1 MDSKK
6 VVILVMLDLSSAF
19 DTVNHRL
26 LLSRLATLGISGD
39 ALAWF
44 KNYLSNRS
52 QSVALQ
58 GTLGSSRPVTMGVP
72 QGSVLGPLLFALYI
86 GGLSEVFL
94 SHGISYHCYAD
105 DIQLFVSVEPSQI
118 SDAIK
123 RVERCIADV
132 VKWLTEKLLLVNGSK
147 TELIIFGTKPLLKKL
162 PSIELHVD
170 GAVIRPSDCVRNL
183 GTFMDKNLT
192 MEKHINRLVSAS
204 FSYLRVISRV
214 RRSLS
219 RASCK
224 LLINALVFSRIDY
237 CGSLLVGISGKCV
250 NKIQKIIHA
259 SMP

>member
-1 MDSKK
+1 
-6 VVILVMLDLSSAF
+6 LVD
-19 DTVNHRL
+19 
-26 LLSRLATLGISGD
+26 I
-39 ALAWF
+39 
-44 KNYLSNRS
+44 Y
-52 QSVALQ
+52 
-58 GTLGSSRPVTMGVP
+58 RPFWPIWTTK
-72 QGSVLGPLLFALYI
+72 
-86 GGLSEVFL
+86 
-94 SHGISYHCYAD
+94 CYAD

-123 RVERCIADV
+123 RVERF
-132 VKWLTEKLLLVNGSK
+132 
-147 TELIIFGTKPLLKKL
+147 FGTKPLLKKL
-162 PSIELHVD
+162 PSIELHMD

-250 NKIQKIIHA
+250 NKIQKSSTHQCG
-259 SMP
+259 